1 MDINN
6 LQLLK
11 NIASVNAKIDG
22 ISTHT
27 DDLQHKISGQ
37 SEESF
42 KDVLTKFV
50 GDVNQLQVKADTSVN
65 QLAAGEITDI
75 HDVMVKVEEA
85 NISFSLMME
94 IRNKIVEGYK
104 EIMRTGV

>member
-6 LQLLK
+6 LELLK
-11 NIASVNAKIDG
+11 NISAVNSKIDG
-22 ISTHT
+22 IGRKSDTINT
-27 DDLQHKISGQ
+27 QIGG
-37 SEESF
+37 EEQDSF
-42 KDVLTKFV
+42 KNVLSKFV
-50 GDVNQLQVKADTSVN
+50 GDVNQMQKHADTSVN
-65 QLAAGEITDI
+65 KLASGEITDI

-85 NISFSLMME
+85 NLSFSLMME